1 MFPYAMLT
9 VANCLA
15 PPTDDAAASS
25 HSPDAFDADTEA
37 GVDGPRESNEESEGA
52 NAPKHFS
59 CVMLYNTH
67 MKGIFKKYQEMR
79 LLERP
84 GRRISTSFSFAKSPN
99 PYPMTKQSPLLH
111 LEPTRP
117 TDCIYEVDEL
127 MTKFLGWKGDES
139 TSWWKTKQN
148 KCPYWRS
155 PDGTLYRSER
165 DCFRAKYQHDLPS
178 ADAPLAGN
186 TTREEDALKELD
198 TKSLTSPT
206 NSELEH
212 ALENDFSAELA
223 ALQKECGF

>member
-15 PPTDDAAASS
+15 PPTDDVA
-25 HSPDAFDADTEA
+25 ADTEA
-37 GVDGPRESNEESEGA
+37 DVDGPRESNEESQGA
-52 NAPKHFS
+52 NAQNHSLRVK
-59 CVMLYNTH
+59 LYHTYMNNLFT
-67 MKGIFKKYQEMR
+67 KYQEK
-79 LLERP
+79 RP
-84 GRRISTSFSFAKSPN
+84 GRRMPSFDIAKLPT
-99 PYPMTKQSPLLH
+99 PYDVTEQSPLFSLKAK
-111 LEPTRP
+111 RP
-117 TDCIYEVDEL
+117 TDCVYVVDENV
-127 MTKFLGWKGDES
+127 TQFLGWNGDES

>member
-15 PPTDDAAASS
+15 PPTDDVA
-25 HSPDAFDADTEA
+25 ADTEA
-37 GVDGPRESNEESEGA
+37 DVDGPRESNEESQGA
-52 NAPKHFS
+52 NAQNHSLSVK
-59 CVMLYNTH
+59 LYHTYMNNLVT
-67 MKGIFKKYQEMR
+67 KYQEK
-79 LLERP
+79 RP
-84 GRRISTSFSFAKSPN
+84 GRRMPSFSITKLPN
-99 PYPMTKQSPLLH
+99 PYHVTEQSPLFNLK
-111 LEPTRP
+111 PKRP
-117 TDCIYEVDEL
+117 TDCVYVVDENV
-127 MTKFLGWKGDES
+127 TQFLGWNGDES

>member
-15 PPTDDAAASS
+15 PPTDDVA
-25 HSPDAFDADTEA
+25 ADTEA
-37 GVDGPRESNEESEGA
+37 DVDGPRESNEESQGA
-52 NAPKHFS
+52 NAQNHS
-59 CVMLYNTH
+59 LSVMLYHTYMNNLVT
-67 MKGIFKKYQEMR
+67 KYQEK
-79 LLERP
+79 RP
-84 GRRISTSFSFAKSPN
+84 GRRMPSFSITKLPN
-99 PYPMTKQSPLLH
+99 PYHVTEQSPLFNLKRK
-111 LEPTRP
+111 RP
-117 TDCIYEVDEL
+117 TDCTYVVDENL
-127 MTKFLGWKGDES
+127 TQFLGWNGDES

>member
-84 GRRISTSFSFAKSPN
+84 GRRISSFSFAKSPN
-99 PYPMTKQSPLLH
+99 PYPITKQSPLFN
-111 LEPTRP
+111 LEPKRP

-139 TSWWKTKQN
+139 TSWWKTEQVSAN
-148 KCPYWRS
+148 KKNSPYWRS
-155 PDGTLYRSER
+155 PDGTVYRSER
-165 DCFRAKYQHDLPS
+165 DCFRAKYQHDLP
-178 ADAPLAGN
+178 
-186 TTREEDALKELD
+186 REEDLHEQLSSPTLSELD
-198 TKSLTSPT
+198 GFLDSQVGANGDGLGKG
-206 NSELEH
+206 
-212 ALENDFSAELA
+212 DIA
-223 ALQKECGF
+223 ALQEECGL

>member
-1 MFPYAMLT
+1 MLT

-37 GVDGPRESNEESEGA
+37 GVDGPRESNEESQGA
-52 NAPKHFS
+52 NAQNHSLSVKLFHTYMNNLF
-59 CVMLYNTH
+59 T
-67 MKGIFKKYQEMR
+67 KYQETR

-99 PYPMTKQSPLLH
+99 PYPMTKQSPLFH

-139 TSWWKTKQN
+139 TNWWKTEQVSAN
-148 KCPYWRS
+148 KKNSPYWRS
-155 PDGTLYRSER
+155 PDGTVYRSER
-165 DCFRAKYQHDLPS
+165 DCFRAKYQHDLP
-178 ADAPLAGN
+178 
-186 TTREEDALKELD
+186 REEDLHEQL
-198 TKSLTSPT
+198 SSPT
-206 NSELEH
+206 NSELEA
-212 ALENDFSAELA
+212 ALGDDFAENGGRLGEAEA
-223 ALQKECGF
+223 ALQKACGF

>member
-15 PPTDDAAASS
+15 PPTDDVA
-25 HSPDAFDADTEA
+25 ADTEA
-37 GVDGPRESNEESEGA
+37 DVDGPRESNEESQGA
-52 NAPKHFS
+52 NAQNHSLRVK
-59 CVMLYNTH
+59 LYHTYMNNLFTE
-67 MKGIFKKYQEMR
+67 YQEK
-79 LLERP
+79 RP
-84 GRRISTSFSFAKSPN
+84 GRRMPSFDIAKLPT
-99 PYPMTKQSPLLH
+99 PYDVTEQSPLFSLK
-111 LEPTRP
+111 PKRP
-117 TDCIYEVDEL
+117 TDCVYVVDENV
-127 MTKFLGWKGDES
+127 TQFLGWNGDES